1 MSKNK
6 AIKKEMEKSCGIR
19 LRELC
24 EVLNSPEYR
33 RKDFRLGITISEV
46 AESVGKQP
54 NFIINEIRLKR
65 LKPTFFRKRVKIS
78 HSDLQNWLMIGEK

>member
-1 MSKNK
+1 MRKNK
-6 AIKKEMEKSCGIR
+6 AIKKEMEQNCGLR

-24 EVLNSPEYR
+24 EVLNPPEYR
-33 RKDFRLGITISEV
+33 RKDFRVGITISEA

-65 LKPTFFRKRVKIS
+65 LKPTFFKKRVRIL
-78 HSDLQNWLMIGEK
+78 HSDLQDWLMIGEK